1 MRLAALFILEHYLFM
16 DSQTI
21 NLVGEYFYSFKKEGN
36 KIFIERVKNDN
47 YVENLYPEGVTELSA
62 LVGANGSGKTTI
74 FSIINKNQD
83 TTKAIFVYE
92 NKEQE
97 IVIENRTG
105 KVNEHGT
112 ITEIDGCDVY
122 FDKKKLNSKVNVD
135 IPVLYYSP
143 IADSDLERFNSPI
156 SKTSHFKST
165 LFEYHL
171 DNVERSLMLMT
182 DNVVDEIRKVY
193 PKLPV
198 YDHLSIMPKPLHKR
212 DLRNVYGGFKIEG
225 DVEKSMKESLEML
238 WSQYENTEKEHLTHD
253 SKDFFKDLEVNLF
266 SFIVLDGT
274 SMITDFNG
282 VHEVPFESF
291 IKEEDFYVKLDNFFL
306 HKIAHIDRYIYREV
320 RQQLKNTKE
329 YIDLLKLFEGNNFN
343 SELIELRNDLLSMIK
358 GFKDEGPDLKI
369 MDFLSLISTHLQS
382 FISTQLKGRE
392 FENLRDNLQ
401 KFANYLF
408 DLSVLSEEDPLDKIL
423 SNLQII
429 EDGVKLS
436 FKSLIEARIEII
448 TQLKD
453 GVKRAIRI
461 VDSIKKMYLRLDS
474 LTKANGVEL
483 SEGVLRLNLKEAS
496 YEDLSGVIQIYKKI
510 IQEFNTNSVIRAQI
524 FEFRPNKRLSFG
536 EKSLLNLFS
545 SLYEFTIEKYYHT
558 RRKENY
564 IILLDEADLGFHP
577 LWKKGYVNVIAKVI
591 PVIFSKL
598 NDDIDNSELP
608 ELDKRKIQLVM
619 TTHDCLTLS
628 DIPSYNITYL
638 ERYVNENSDYV
649 KVLSSKE
656 NPGKSFGANVND
668 LLSDSFFI
676 EDSLMGDF
684 AKETI
689 ESIISWIEKSEDL
702 KKGISLSEIDRY
714 KKLVSII
721 DEPVIR
727 IKLSEMI
734 DELAESSTEFQKEMI
749 QREIDLLQ
757 KKKDSL

>member
-1 MRLAALFILEHYLFM
+1 MRLAALFILEHYLFE

-21 NLVGEYFYSFKKEGN
+21 NLVGEYFYSFKKEGY

-62 LVGANGSGKTTI
+62 IVGANGSGKTTI

-92 NKEQE
+92 SKEYE

-105 KVNEHGT
+105 KVNEHGAV
-112 ITEIDGCDVY
+112 TEIDGCEVY
-122 FDKKKLNSKVNVD
+122 FDKKKLNSKVNID

-182 DNVVDEIRKVY
+182 DNLVDEIRKVY
-193 PKLPV
+193 PKLPI
-198 YDHLSIMPKPLHKR
+198 YDYLSIMPKPLHKR
-212 DLRNVYGGFKIEG
+212 DLRNAYGGFKTEG
-225 DVEKSMKESLEML
+225 DIEKSMKESLEIL
-238 WSQYENTEKEHLTHD
+238 WSQYKNKEKEHLTHN
-253 SKDFFKDLEVNLF
+253 SKDFFKDLEVNIF
-266 SFIVLDGT
+266 SFFVLDGT

-282 VHEVPFESF
+282 VHNVPFENF
-291 IKEEDFYVKLDNFFL
+291 IKGEDFYVKLDNYFL
-306 HKIAHIDRYIYREV
+306 HKIAHIDKYIYREV
-320 RQQLKNTKE
+320 RQKLEDTRE

-343 SELIELRNDLLSMIK
+343 SELIELRDDLLSMIA
-358 GFKDEGPDLKI
+358 GFKNEGVDLKI
-369 MDFLSLISTHLQS
+369 MDFLSLISTNLQF
-382 FISTQLKGRE
+382 FISTQLEGRE

-401 KFANYLF
+401 RFIHSFN
-408 DLSVLSEEDPLDKIL
+408 LSVLSEEDPLDKIL
-423 SNLQII
+423 SNLQLV

-436 FKSLIEARIEII
+436 FSSLIEARFEII

-453 GVKRAIRI
+453 GVKRAIRL

-474 LTKANGVEL
+474 LTKVNGVEL
-483 SEGVLRLNLKEAS
+483 SEGVLRLNLKELG
-496 YEDLSGVIQIYKKI
+496 YEDLSGVIQIYKKV
-510 IQEFNTNSVIRAQI
+510 IQEFNTNSVIRTQI
-524 FEFRPNKRLSFG
+524 FEFRPNKRLSYG

-545 SLYEFTIEKYYHT
+545 GLYEFTIEKYYHT

-577 LWKKGYVNVIAKVI
+577 LWKKGYVNVISKVI
-591 PVIFSKL
+591 PIVFSKL
-598 NDDIDNSELP
+598 NDDIDNSKLP
-608 ELDKRKIQLVM
+608 ELNERKVQLVI

-628 DIPSYNITYL
+628 DIPKYNITYL
-638 ERYVNENSDYV
+638 ERYTGENSDFV
-649 KVLSSKE
+649 RVLSSNE
-656 NPGKSFGANVND
+656 NPGRSFGANVND

-689 ESIISWIEKSEDL
+689 ESIISWIEKSEEL
-702 KKGISLSEIDRY
+702 KKDVSLSEIDKY
-714 KKLVSII
+714 KKLISII

-734 DELAESSTEFQKEMI
+734 DELAGNSSEFQKEMI
-749 QREIDLLQ
+749 QREIELLQ